1 MSLYADDAVIFIKS
15 TQHDMQITYFIV
27 NMFAE
32 ASVLRTNLNK
42 TQYSPI
48 QCQDVNMEFLT
59 NVGRVISTFP
69 CIYLGLPLSIKKP
82 SRAMMQPMIQK
93 ITDRL
98 PGWARSFLSY
108 PGRDLLV

>member
-1 MSLYADDAVIFIKS
+1 
-15 TQHDMQITYFIV
+15 
-27 NMFAE
+27 MFAE

-69 CIYLGLPLSIKKP
+69 CIYLGMSLSIKETLK
-82 SRAMMQPMIQK
+82 
-93 ITDRL
+93 
-98 PGWARSFLSY
+98 SY
-108 PGRDLLV
+108 DATHDSEDC